1 MHQHS
6 SGGLGAGTGFGFRG
20 VGVGTVRRFF
30 AGGRFA
36 GALGA
41 FFFGAGRRARGGG
54 DVRGT
59 TLGARAGAAVSGD

>member
-20 VGVGTVRRFF
+20 VGVGVVRRFF

-36 GALGA
+36 GALA
-41 FFFGAGRRARGGG
+41 KAATQAHRVPAAARRTLADAEAGTA
-54 DVRGT
+54 
-59 TLGARAGAAVSGD
+59 